1 MPLPLLTMF
10 HYREC
15 DRLRPI
21 KNIFLNFEKL
31 IQDAYDK
38 YKEQEPVV

>member
-1 MPLPLLTMF
+1 MPLPLLLMF
-10 HYREC
+10 RCWEC

-21 KNIFLNFEKL
+21 KNIFLNFGKL